1 MDLKRLIS
9 EFQEQQ
15 KTFQSINK
23 LLRELS
29 RLDQNSN
36 ENLPRIRQAI
46 STLKDV
52 ANSVQMVEASAHNLT
67 NWISQYE
74 LEVTNAE
81 EEIRKQFGAELEK
94 ELRKSGLSL
103 SGQYPELKAGL
114 FTIELDFDKWKA
126 KLWYGPKQEHL
137 VQCPLS
143 VSKIASRLE
152 KERQQLGSQ
161 LPENQLLEK
170 IGEAYYRA
178 VGMKRGEDAPIIRV
192 LAELSYLLQSTRFLQ
207 DPKRENY
214 RSYSRP
220 NFSYDLFRIQRFQK
234 KDPSLSKIHLTT
246 ATRAHTKRRSD
257 FLWVPDDE
265 NGKGTAYSHLRFE
278 EV

>member
-29 RLDQNSN
+29 RLDENSN

-46 STLKDV
+46 STLRDV

-67 NWISQYE
+67 KWISQYE
-74 LEVTNAE
+74 LEVKKAE
-81 EEIRKQFGAELEK
+81 EEIKKQFGAELEK
-94 ELRKSGLSL
+94 ELEKLGLSL

-114 FTIELDFDKWKA
+114 FTIELDFNQWKA
-126 KLWYGPKQEHL
+126 TLWYGPKQEHL

-143 VSKIASRLE
+143 VSKIVSRLE

-178 VGMKRGEDAPIIRV
+178 VDMKRGEDTPIIRV

-207 DPKRENY
+207 DPKCEHY
-214 RSYSRP
+214 KSYSRAD
-220 NFSYDLFRIQRFQK
+220 FSYDLFRIRKFQ
-234 KDPSLSKIHLTT
+234 SRIHLTT
-246 ATRAHTKRRSD
+246 ATRTHTKRRSD

-265 NGKGTAYSHLRFE
+265 NGKGTTYSHLRFE
-278 EV
+278 EGRE